1 MKHYDSPV
9 QQILDDDNDDP
20 VILKDDKGNDVR
32 FEQVAVISIEEGDFV
47 ILHPMDGLEGVGED
61 EALVFQ
67 LFVGEN
73 GEAMEYVDDDETI
86 DAVFDEY
93 DRLFDGQ

>member
-32 FEQVAVISIEEGDFV
+32 FEQVAVISIDEGDFA
-47 ILHPMDGLEGVGED
+47 ILHPLDGLEGVGED

-67 LFVGEN
+67 MYVTDE
-73 GEAMEYVDDDETI
+73 GEAMDYVDDDGLI
-86 DAVFDEY
+86 DAVFAEY